1 MKKNSILLFIA
12 FIVSL
17 SATAQKVKLSDCL
30 EMGLQNNWSLKMAK
44 NTSAIAEKNLSWGN
58 AGALPT
64 ADLNIK
70 RSKAWED
77 VEKTPQSGAKDVYNQ
92 NSTGLVGGL
101 SASWMLFDGLEMYAQ
116 YDQLKILKS
125 KGELQ
130 LRQEVEN
137 VLGDIAAGY
146 YSLVVQLERRKNL
159 KQSMKLSQ
167 ERLRIAAEKYTLG
180 AQSRLELLQ
189 AKVDF
194 NSDSSK
200 YVQQRQNVQNAR
212 IRLNQSM
219 GREQQGSVLLPM
231 DSVFVMKDK
240 FEMKP
245 LLESVE
251 SANTQLLISK
261 QNVLISGKDVDIAT
275 AAHYPYLSLTG
286 GYGYSSFNYTKKDP
300 QKSLVSGPNVALTLG
315 YRLWDGGNTERKRQI
330 AKLQLQS
337 QQFNAENVHQQVMA
351 DFYSIYRSYQNNTS
365 LVELEN
371 ENIKTAKENM
381 EIAMERYKLGALSGL
396 ELREAQNSYLEAQE
410 RVLNLSYTLKLA
422 ELSLMQIAGRMGEL
436 VKNE

>member
-1 MKKNSILLFIA
+1 MKKNNILVLLA
-12 FIVSL
+12 FGIYS
-17 SATAQKVKLSDCL
+17 SAMAQQVTLSDCL
-30 EMGLQNNWSLKMAK
+30 EQGLQNNWSLKIAK
-44 NTSAIAEKNLSWGN
+44 NTSAIADKNLTWAN

-64 ADLNIK
+64 ADLSLK
-70 RSKAWED
+70 KSQAWEE
-77 VEKTPQSGAKDVYNQ
+77 VSKTTQAGVKDDYHQ
-92 NSTGLVGGL
+92 NTSGLVGGL

-116 YDQLKILKS
+116 YDQLKLLKA

-146 YSLVVQLERRKNL
+146 YELVVQLERRKNL
-159 KQSMKLSQ
+159 RQSMKLSQ
-167 ERLRIAAEKYTLG
+167 ERLRIAAEKYSLG

-200 YVQQRQNVQNAR
+200 YVQQRQQVQNAR
-212 IRLNQSM
+212 IRLNQFM
-219 GREQQGSVLLPM
+219 GRDQQSGVLLPV
-231 DSVFVMKDK
+231 DTVFKMRDR
-240 FEMKP
+240 FELNA

-251 SANTQLLISK
+251 IANTQLLISK
-261 QNVLISGKDVDIAT
+261 QNVLVSGKDVQMAT
-275 AAHYPYLSLTG
+275 AAHYPYLSLSG
-286 GYGYSSFNYTKKDP
+286 GYGYSLYSYSKKDP
-300 QKSLVSGPNVALTLG
+300 QKSVVVGPNLALTLG
-315 YRLWDGGNTERKRQI
+315 YRLWDGGNIERKRQI

-337 QQFNAENVHQQVMA
+337 QEYNAENVRQQVMA
-351 DFYSIYRSYQNNTS
+351 DFYSIYRSYQNNAS

-371 ENIKTAKENM
+371 ENIQTARENM
-381 EIAMERYKLGALSGL
+381 GIAMERYKLGALSGL

-410 RVLNLSYTLKLA
+410 RVLNLSYTLKVA

-436 VKNE
+436 VKK